1 MSKAF
6 EFSRVV
12 AALPVTPA
20 ADAAHRLGP
29 HMGGPFAAECAPRQ
43 FGRLKAMYSPE

>member
-6 EFSRVV
+6 RFSPVV
-12 AALPVTPA
+12 AVVPVTPA
-20 ADAAHRLGP
+20 ADAVHGLGP